1 MNFSFRYKIQKE
13 SHIFFYA
20 VLTGIIAGLIAMLFT
35 FLLVHFEEFFSSLN
49 GFQIVNG
56 DSLKQKRD
64 FIFSHPVQASMVV
77 LFPALGGL
85 ICGLVIYFFCQEA
98 EGTGTDEMINAF
110 HYNEGKMNTRV
121 PFFKSIATI
130 FTLSSGGSGGR
141 EGPISQ
147 IGAGIGVIMANLAG
161 AGARSRRALM
171 LSGTAAGLGAAF
183 KTPLGGALTAVEMV
197 YKKDIESDALIPCFI
212 SSLTA
217 YLVFISYAGSQPLIP
232 IQQPEFFQIKE
243 IVFYLLLGF
252 LCYVFG
258 FLFIKGFRDTTRL
271 VKSITF
277 PIWLKPAIGGLLV
290 GIIALL
296 FFETGGTGHSYLQQ
310 VISGKLPS
318 FFSGIGILN
327 IMLSLLLIAFIKIV
341 TTGLTIGSG
350 GSAGIFGP
358 SLFIGAMLG
367 AGVGVIARYFLN
379 DPNVTI
385 VTYMVVGMGAFYAG
399 VANAPIAGIV
409 MTCEMTGSYALL
421 PPLILVSIFTFIL
434 SRQISFYKSQVDT
447 RFDSPAHV
455 WDMKLDV
462 IERVTIKDY
471 FPEFRFLA
479 VIREDY
485 SYADIREI
493 ANYYHSSD
501 FLVVRHDLSYAGL
514 LSLRKID
521 EDLLKISDQNSVTA
535 IDLADTSVPF
545 VFVDQSLGSV
555 MKIIMK
561 FDVDKVAVCE
571 PDRRTIGYIR
581 SRDVFEAYSRQTAK
595 K

>member
-1 MNFSFRYKIQKE
+1 MRFTQRLKIRKE
-13 SHIFFYA
+13 THVYLYA

-35 FLLVHFEEFFSSLN
+35 FLLSHLEDFFSSMSGFQELN
-49 GFQIVNG
+49 GA
-56 DSLKQKRD
+56 SLQAKQD
-64 FIFSHPVQASMVV
+64 FVFTNWKKATMVV
-77 LFPALGGL
+77 LFPAAGGL
-85 ICGLVIYFFCQEA
+85 ICGLIIYFFCREA

-110 HYNEGKMNTRV
+110 HNKEGKMNTRV

-217 YLVFISYAGSQPLIP
+217 YLVFISYAGAQPLIP
-232 IQQPEFFQIKE
+232 VNQPEFFQIKE
-243 IVFYLLLGF
+243 IVFYLLLGLF
-252 LCYVFG
+252 CYVFG
-258 FLFIKGFRDTTRL
+258 FLFIKGFRDTTRW
-271 VKSITF
+271 VQSIKI
-277 PIWLKPAIGGLLV
+277 PLWLKPAIGGLLV
-290 GIIALL
+290 GLVAL
-296 FFETGGTGHSYLQQ
+296 FFYETGGTGHRYLQQ
-310 VISGKLPS
+310 VLAGDLPT
-318 FFSGIGILN
+318 FFSSQGIIYVM
-327 IMLSLLLIAFIKIV
+327 ISLLIIAFVKIV
-341 TTGLTIGSG
+341 VTGLTIGSG

-367 AGVGVIARYFLN
+367 AAVGVIARYFLN
-379 DPNVTI
+379 DPNVSI
-385 VTYMVVGMGAFYAG
+385 VTYIVVGMGAFYAG

-409 MTCEMTGSYALL
+409 MICEMTGSYALL

-434 SRQISFYKSQVDT
+434 SRQISFYKFQVDT

-471 FPEFRFLA
+471 FPDFRLLA
-479 VIREDY
+479 VIRDDY
-485 SYADIREI
+485 SYTDIREI

-501 FLVVRHDLSYAGL
+501 FVVVDKLWNYVGL

-521 EDLLKISDQNSVTA
+521 DQKLKVSGDLVNARELSDQ
-535 IDLADTSVPF
+535 SVPS

-571 PDRRTIGYIR
+571 PDGRTIGYIR
-581 SRDVFEAYSRQTAK
+581 SRDVFEAYSRQTSK